1 MPGGL
6 GAFLAPGGK
15 RAFSQAKWIGP
26 GREEIDPVKRSNS
39 TRIDISL
46 GLTSHEEEAAAR
58 GRQLDEIIDEQT
70 ALYRKYQAKGVP
82 EETARRLVWG
92 AANVAFEDS
101 DMAADEATEQGSQN
115 G

>member
-1 MPGGL
+1 
-6 GAFLAPGGK
+6 
-15 RAFSQAKWIGP
+15 
-26 GREEIDPVKRSNS
+26 
-39 TRIDISL
+39 
-46 GLTSHEEEAAAR
+46 
-58 GRQLDEIIDEQT
+58 
-70 ALYRKYQAKGVP
+70 VP